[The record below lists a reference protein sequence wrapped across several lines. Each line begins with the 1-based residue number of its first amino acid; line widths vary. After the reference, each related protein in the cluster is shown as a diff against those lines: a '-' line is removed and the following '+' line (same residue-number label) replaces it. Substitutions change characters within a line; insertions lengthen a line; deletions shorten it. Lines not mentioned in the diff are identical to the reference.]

1 MKHCRSVLIV
11 DDDPANLT
19 RMEQSLAPLSLTPLT
34 AANGQEGLTVLRQ
47 NLGPQG
53 FAGIVISDLKMPVM
67 NGLEFLDW
75 ARKEDDE
82 LPIILI
88 SAYGEISS
96 AVEAMKIGAFDFLE
110 RPIDLEDLR
119 SRVSRAIAIRDLVL
133 ENRILRAELSKRR
146 LAAIVVADV
155 VGYAHLMETDE
166 AGTVAAVRLR
176 REATVEPILESHGG
190 RIFKLMGDSLL
201 VEFTSAVN
209 AVQAAIEIQKQMAL
223 ANMPLPEARRLVL
236 RVGIN
241 LGDVI
246 GEGSDIYGEGVNIAA
261 RLEPLAEPGGIVIS
275 DKVESEVRGRLGVVL
290 SDMGE
295 QQLKN
300 ITRPVRAFR
309 VGAGRS
315 SKGRAW
321 WSKFA

>member
-1 MKHCRSVLIV
+1 M
-11 DDDPANLT
+11 D
-19 RMEQSLAPLSLTPLT
+19 
-34 AANGQEGLTVLRQ
+34 
-47 NLGPQG
+47 
-53 FAGIVISDLKMPVM
+53 
-67 NGLEFLDW
+67 GLEIFRL

-119 SRVSRAIAIRDLVL
+119 SRVSRAIATRDLVL

-146 LAAIVVADV
+146 LAAIVVADI
-155 VGYAHLMETDE
+155 VGYSRLMEIDE
-166 AGTVAAVRLR
+166 AGTVEAVRLR
-176 REATVEPILESHGG
+176 RGETIEPIPKSHGG
-190 RIFKLMGDSLL
+190 RIFKLMGDSVL

-209 AVQAAIEIQKQMAL
+209 AVHAAIEIQKQMAL
-223 ANMPLPEARRLVL
+223 ANIPLPEDRRLVL

-275 DKVESEVRGRLGVVL
+275 DKVEAEVRG
-290 SDMGE
+290 
-295 QQLKN
+295 
-300 ITRPVRAFR
+300 
-309 VGAGRS
+309 
-315 SKGRAW
+315 
-321 WSKFA
+321 

>member
-19 RMEQSLAPLSLTPLT
+19 RMEQSLAPLKLTPLT
-34 AANGQEGLTVLRQ
+34 AANGQEGLRVLRQ

-53 FAGIVISDLKMPVM
+53 FAGIVISDLKMPIM
-67 NGLEFLDW
+67 NGLEFLDR
-75 ARKEDDE
+75 ARKEDGE

-110 RPIDLEDLR
+110 RPIDLKHLR
-119 SRVSRAIAIRDLVL
+119 SQVSRAIATRELVL
-133 ENRILRAELSKRR
+133 ENRFLRAELTKRR
-146 LAAIVVADV
+146 LAAIMVADV
-155 VGYAHLMETDE
+155 VGYARLMETDE
-166 AGTVAAVRLR
+166 AGTVEALRLR
-176 REATVEPILESHGG
+176 REAAIAPILESHGG

-201 VEFTSAVN
+201 VEFSSAVN
-209 AVQAAIEIQKQMAL
+209 AVHAAIEIQKQMAL
-223 ANMPLPEARRLVL
+223 ANMALPEARRVVL

-275 DKVESEVRGRLGVVL
+275 DKVEAEVRGRLGVPL
-290 SDMGE
+290 ADIGE

-300 ITRPVRAFR
+300 ITRPIRAFR
-309 VGAGRS
+309 VGGERS

-321 WSKFA
+321 

>member
-11 DDDPANLT
+11 DDDPTNIT
-19 RMEQSLAPLSLTPLT
+19 RMEQSLAPLNLTPLT
-34 AANGQEGLTVLRQ
+34 AANGQEGLTVLKQ

-119 SRVSRAIAIRDLVL
+119 SRVSRAIATRDLVL
-133 ENRILRAELSKRR
+133 ENRLLRAELSKRR
-146 LAAIVVADV
+146 LAAILVADV
-155 VGYAHLMETDE
+155 VGYARLMETDE
-166 AGTVAAVRLR
+166 AGTVEAVRLR
-176 REATVEPILESHGG
+176 REATIEPILKSHGG

-209 AVQAAIEIQKQMAL
+209 AVQAAVEIQKQMAL

-275 DKVESEVRGRLGVVL
+275 DKVESEVRGRLGVML

-309 VGAGRS
+309 VGAERS

-321 WSKFA
+321 WNKFV

>member
-11 DDDPANLT
+11 DDDPANIS
-19 RMEQSLAPLSLTPLT
+19 RMEQSLAPLNLTPLT
-34 AANGQEGLTVLRQ
+34 AANGQEGLRVLKQ

-119 SRVSRAIAIRDLVL
+119 SRVSRAIATRDLVL
-133 ENRILRAELSKRR
+133 ENRILRAELNKRR
-146 LAAIVVADV
+146 LAAIMVADV
-155 VGYAHLMETDE
+155 VGYARLMETDE
-166 AGTVAAVRLR
+166 AGTVEALRLR
-176 REATVEPILESHGG
+176 REAAIEPILDSHGG

-201 VEFTSAVN
+201 VEFSSAVN

-223 ANMPLPEARRLVL
+223 ANMPVPEARRLVL

-261 RLEPLAEPGGIVIS
+261 RLEPLAEPGGIIIS

-290 SDMGE
+290 SDIGE

-309 VGAGRS
+309 VGGERT

-321 WSKFA
+321 WNKFV